1 MMSIPKY
8 VSDVLNRLEENGF
21 SAYVV
26 GGCVR
31 DYLLG
36 RPINDFDVATS
47 ALPEEMLEI
56 FKDYKTVDNGIKH
69 GTVAVVSENKLVE
82 VTTFRSDGTYT
93 DSRRP
98 DSVSFERN
106 IEKDLARRDFTIN
119 AMAYRK
125 SEGIIDLYGGQED
138 LKNKLIRCVGNPH
151 KRFSEDALR
160 IMRGMRFASTL
171 GFRIEEETI
180 SAMLET
186 KSLLHK
192 IAKERI
198 TSEFRGMLL
207 GESVYDV
214 LMSCRGVIYEL
225 IPELRIEDSYIMKKY
240 PDITLWEHTVKSV
253 SMSKNLCERLCM
265 LLHDVAKPSC
275 MVMVDDKE
283 KYPNH
288 AEKGAEIAKEILSRF
303 RFEKIV
309 NTEVLK
315 LIKNHSIRFPKALAD
330 MRRFVRDFGY
340 DFTKDWLD
348 IKYSDVFSK
357 PYKESTA

>member
-106 IEKDLARRDFTIN
+106 IEEDLARRDFTIN

-138 LKNKLIRCVGNPH
+138 LKNRLIRCVGNPH

-171 GFRIEEETI
+171 GFRIEEETL

-186 KSLLHK
+186 KNLLQK

-198 TSEFRGMLL
+198 TSEFRGVLL
-207 GESVYDV
+207 GESIYDV
-214 LMSCRGVIYEL
+214 LMSCREIIYEL
-225 IPELRIEDSYIMKKY
+225 IPELRIEDSYIMK
-240 PDITLWEHTVKSV
+240 
-253 SMSKNLCERLCM
+253 N
-265 LLHDVAKPSC
+265 
-275 MVMVDDKE
+275 
-283 KYPNH
+283 
-288 AEKGAEIAKEILSRF
+288 ILILRF
-303 RFEKIV
+303 G
-309 NTEVLK
+309 
-315 LIKNHSIRFPKALAD
+315 SIL
-330 MRRFVRDFGY
+330 
-340 DFTKDWLD
+340 
-348 IKYSDVFSK
+348 
-357 PYKESTA
+357 

>member
-1 MMSIPKY
+1 M
-8 VSDVLNRLEENGF
+8 
-21 SAYVV
+21 
-26 GGCVR
+26 
-31 DYLLG
+31 
-36 RPINDFDVATS
+36 
-47 ALPEEMLEI
+47 
-56 FKDYKTVDNGIKH
+56 
-69 GTVAVVSENKLVE
+69 
-82 VTTFRSDGTYT
+82 
-93 DSRRP
+93 
-98 DSVSFERN
+98 
-106 IEKDLARRDFTIN
+106 ARRDFTIN

-138 LKNKLIRCVGNPH
+138 LKNRLIRCVGNPH
-151 KRFSEDALR
+151 RRFSEDALR
-160 IMRGMRFASTL
+160 IMRGMRFASVL
-171 GFRIEEETI
+171 GFRIEEETL

-186 KSLLHK
+186 KNLLQK

-214 LMSCRGVIYEL
+214 LMSCREVIYEL

-357 PYKESTA
+357 PHKESTAQLYYNAIRFFDEIDEKKLCCIISELNISGDDLKKFGIVGKNIGIVLNKLLEDVISENCKNKREVLLKQALLYK